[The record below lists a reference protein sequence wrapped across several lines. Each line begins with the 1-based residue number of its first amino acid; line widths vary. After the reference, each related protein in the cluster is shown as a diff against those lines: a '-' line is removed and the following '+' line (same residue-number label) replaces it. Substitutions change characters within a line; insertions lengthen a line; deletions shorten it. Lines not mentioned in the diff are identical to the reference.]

1 MTETPTAPRRYG
13 DGDVLAATFL
23 GGGAFVEWSTALDGL
38 SAEDATRRVDGAGHS
53 VADVTAH
60 TLFWYEW
67 LLGHL
72 RGERPAWPEHA
83 SGGWP
88 AVREEDW
95 EDHRARLLAV
105 LRELHDLALDPDLL
119 ERASFRGDTWGRS
132 FLAFSLHG
140 TYHLGQVVL
149 IRRMLGAWPPPGGG
163 DTW

>member
-1 MTETPTAPRRYG
+1 
-13 DGDVLAATFL
+13 
-23 GGGAFVEWSTALDGL
+23 
-38 SAEDATRRVDGAGHS
+38 
-53 VADVTAH
+53 
-60 TLFWYEW
+60 
-67 LLGHL
+67 
-72 RGERPAWPEHA
+72 
-83 SGGWP
+83 
-88 AVREEDW
+88 
-95 EDHRARLLAV
+95 V